1 VLDSE
6 SYSETVRV
14 KLPAGFA
21 VDETPESGNLDAPF
35 GTYRIS
41 YKVDNGVL
49 LFTRSLEVRAATIP
63 ASDYSQVRDFFG
75 RVAGSEQSPV
85 VLLKRYRTSTA
96 SSERFCQANDF
107 SAPGD

>member
-1 VLDSE
+1 M
-6 SYSETVRV
+6 
-14 KLPAGFA
+14 
-21 VDETPESGNLDAPF
+21 DETPESGNLDAPF